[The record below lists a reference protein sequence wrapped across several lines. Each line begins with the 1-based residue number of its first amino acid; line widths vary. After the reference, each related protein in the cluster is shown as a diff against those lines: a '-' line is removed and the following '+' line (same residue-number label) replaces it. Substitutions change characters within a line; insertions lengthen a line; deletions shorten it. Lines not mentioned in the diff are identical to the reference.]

1 MMSPSHNEERWWSGG
16 LSEKHREQNEG
27 EGDAVKEAQV
37 QLSPTVIYIA
47 G

>member
-1 MMSPSHNEERWWSGG
+1 MEQRDEHKAEQYRER
-16 LSEKHREQNEG
+16 NEG
-27 EGDAVKEAQV
+27 KGDERTVQEAQV